1 MKKYTTP
8 EIEFELFAIEDVITV
23 SLPSAEGENEG
34 GYITGEN
41 GWD

>member
-23 SLPSAEGENEG
+23 SIPTTEGENEG
-34 GYITGEN
+34 NYITGEN